1 MCGGLTKPPHSGI
14 IVTTKGKEM
23 TNYYLS
29 IGYGKDFVTGVLDK
43 ATLPMTEDDVITDG
57 DIHMSDDPFDYDT
70 VRDEALAKLQNGDTL
85 TIAYRN
91 QAALW
96 LLDEDIEEFH
106 IPDNQR
112 EELWNSEGLVDTYT
126 YFTNTDNE
134 EWGFLVNE

>member
-1 MCGGLTKPPHSGI
+1 
-14 IVTTKGKEM
+14 M

-29 IGYGKDFVTGVLDK
+29 IGYGKDFVTGMLDK